1 MIKYIAKR
9 LIQIIPMVLI
19 VSIVAF
25 ILIRIVP
32 ADAVRVYLNNA
43 KMPINQENI
52 AIASAKLGLDKPIIE
67 QYILWLKD
75 AITLNFGTS
84 YLDNSEVFPKLVYS
98 FGNTMELTLYTLVWI
113 VLMVIPMGIFAARKE
128 NGIMDRIGRTF
139 SLIGVAIP
147 TFVLSYIF
155 IRIFCI
161 KLGIL
166 PVSGKE
172 SILHSI
178 LPSFTLALSYA
189 ATYSRML
196 RNNMLSNM
204 QSRFVTYGRVRG
216 LKESYIINKHVL
228 RNAILPVV
236 GSFGVSFGRL
246 VAGSVIIE
254 NIFAWPGLGRLIVSA
269 VLGRDYP
276 MIQGYIVFMAI
287 LFIIANLL
295 SDIISALV
303 DPRIR
308 LGSD

>member
-1 MIKYIAKR
+1 
-9 LIQIIPMVLI
+9 
-19 VSIVAF
+19 
-25 ILIRIVP
+25 
-32 ADAVRVYLNNA
+32 
-43 KMPINQENI
+43 
-52 AIASAKLGLDKPIIE
+52 
-67 QYILWLKD
+67 
-75 AITLNFGTS
+75 
-84 YLDNSEVFPKLVYS
+84 VFPKLVYS
-98 FGNTMELTLYTLVWI
+98 FKNTMELTLYTLIWI
-113 VLMVIPMGIFAARKE
+113 ILMVIPMGIFAARKE
-128 NGIMDRIGRTF
+128 NGIMDRIGRAF

-161 KLGIL
+161 KLRVL

-172 SILHSI
+172 SILHSV

-204 QSRFVTYGRVRG
+204 ESRFVTYGRVRG